1 MNTTRAAP
9 EPSTFLDHLSAAVR
23 ELDGMR
29 AAAVSEGCPM
39 LALTLQLARDEAA
52 DEIARRSA
60 KRKTV
65 RQLPSNVIRFP
76 RKRLAKRRNSN
87 ALADCG
93 EISIG
98 QVLRFAARRG
108 R

>member
-1 MNTTRAAP
+1 MSTTRTAP
-9 EPSTFLDHLSAAVR
+9 KSLAFLDHLSAAVA

-39 LALTLQLARDEAA
+39 LALTFQLARDEAV
-52 DEIARRSA
+52 DEIARRTPKKQA
-60 KRKTV
+60 

-76 RKRLAKRRNSN
+76 RKRLAKRRNAR
-87 ALADCG
+87 ALAG
-93 EISIG
+93 RAEAPTG
-98 QVLRFAARRG
+98 QVLRFTDRR